1 MIPPIPNAALPIVTH
16 HEASKAR
23 TEVAPIAPAVDTPN
37 DSDVGLDHRDPAE
50 TVERLREEE
59 RRRRRKKGTPRGVK
73 PGTSTATVSA
83 TDDVI
88 EDLPR
93 QGVWI
98 DIEV

>member
-1 MIPPIPNAALPIVTH
+1 MIPPIPNGALPIVTH
-16 HEASKAR
+16 PEASKAR

-37 DSDVGLDHRDPAE
+37 DSGVGLAHRDPAE
-50 TVERLREEE
+50 TIERLREEE
-59 RRRRRKKGTPRGVK
+59 RRRRRKKGMSRALNPA
-73 PGTSTATVSA
+73 SSMATVPV
-83 TDDVI
+83 TEEVI